1 MQRLTAMTLGALA
14 IGLAG
19 FAFDANAQTPAPQP
33 CAQHEATIYFAPNS
47 NALNEY
53 SDYAIERM
61 AAEARACGA
70 LDIVVQTT
78 AGRERAR
85 AVAIALEGR
94 GLRPVVSSAPVLI
107 PVGDGIMARS
117 VTLRVSPPMSAAG

>member
-19 FAFDANAQTPAPQP
+19 FAFDAHAQTAPQE

-47 NALNEY
+47 NALNAY

-70 LDIVVQTT
+70 IDIVVQTT

-85 AVAIALEGR
+85 AVAVALEGR
-94 GLRPVVSSAPVLI
+94 GLRPVVSTAPALI
-107 PVGDGIMARS
+107 PIGDGIMARS
-117 VTLRVSPPMSAAG
+117 VTLRVAPPMTAAG